1 MPNNQNN
8 ILYLLLAFA
17 AGCMV
22 GANWPQIKTK
32 LAPLFNTG
40 VDKFG
45 DIYAQL
51 AQMIG
56 EQKEAFD
63 DHRAEKKAGPGKKG
77 NGATQAEFIANIA
90 QMMAGGANQADVIA
104 NLSQMMANAD
114 NGVKP
119 NRKAKSRSS
128 SPRKRTAAKTASPQT
143 A

>member
-8 ILYLLLAFA
+8 VLYLMLAFA
-17 AGCMV
+17 AGCIV

-32 LAPLFNTG
+32 LAPLLNTG

-63 DHRAEKKAGPGKKG
+63 DHQAEKKAGPKKKAD
-77 NGATQAEFIANIA
+77 GAAQAEFMANIA
-90 QMMAGGANQADVIA
+90 QMMEAAGNGA
-104 NLSQMMANAD
+104 
-114 NGVKP
+114 KP
-119 NRKAKSRSS
+119 KRKAKPKTS
-128 SPRKRTAAKTASPQT
+128 SPRKRAAAKPPTPQ
-143 A
+143 AA